1 MRMMFP
7 NSSDMSP
14 FVCSDHS
21 LVICG
26 RMACVLLLSVSY
38 LIVESWEEPGDLRK
52 RMGKTMMSI
61 SLLVRLL
68 LPCPTDPS
76 ERQCN
81 RENVGLPRSAW
92 MHGSLQPCAL

>member
-1 MRMMFP
+1 M
-7 NSSDMSP
+7 
-14 FVCSDHS
+14 
-21 LVICG
+21 ICG
-26 RMACVLLLSVSY
+26 KMACVLLLSFSY
-38 LIVESWEEPGDLRK
+38 LIVESWEESGDLGNVV
-52 RMGKTMMSI
+52 GKTMMSI

-76 ERQCN
+76 EHQRG